1 MWDSAFCGAGINIPP
16 VIVEMKNLMKDLKGL
31 LGEFRGWPTV
41 ELFSVRLAGLPAE
54 DRERHLLGFCKL
66 AFGHYEELPT
76 VWYLTRHTPWKNAR
90 YELHRPDLFLRMA
103 KLVEFTDR
111 DGRLPYSHLA
121 ACLCMAF
128 FVRSLSDP
136 NSEVLPKSLASR
148 LSALNIL
155 PSDILELAGKR
166 EITDGM

>member
-1 MWDSAFCGAGINIPP
+1 MDGYLDG
-16 VIVEMKNLMKDLKGL
+16 ERGENLM
-31 LGEFRGWPTV
+31 
-41 ELFSVRLAGLPAE
+41 
-54 DRERHLLGFCKL
+54 
-66 AFGHYEELPT
+66 

-128 FVRSLSDP
+128 SVRSLSDP

-166 EITDGM
+166 EITDEM

>member
-66 AFGHYEELPT
+66 AFGHYEELPMGYRRLVDGYLDGERGENLM

-103 KLVEFTDR
+103 EAGGVYGSGWAFALFSFGGLFMYGVFRPEFI
-111 DGRLPYSHLA
+111 GS
-121 ACLCMAF
+121 
-128 FVRSLSDP
+128 
-136 NSEVLPKSLASR
+136 
-148 LSALNIL
+148 
-155 PSDILELAGKR
+155 
-166 EITDGM
+166 

>member
-1 MWDSAFCGAGINIPP
+1 M
-16 VIVEMKNLMKDLKGL
+16 
-31 LGEFRGWPTV
+31 
-41 ELFSVRLAGLPAE
+41 
-54 DRERHLLGFCKL
+54 
-66 AFGHYEELPT
+66 

-128 FVRSLSDP
+128 SVRVYRILIRRSCRNP
-136 NSEVLPKSLASR
+136 WLAV
-148 LSALNIL
+148 
-155 PSDILELAGKR
+155 
-166 EITDGM
+166 

>member
-1 MWDSAFCGAGINIPP
+1 MVW
-16 VIVEMKNLMKDLKGL
+16 
-31 LGEFRGWPTV
+31 
-41 ELFSVRLAGLPAE
+41 LFDKAYAV
-54 DRERHLLGFCKL
+54 
-66 AFGHYEELPT
+66 
-76 VWYLTRHTPWKNAR
+76 KNAR

-155 PSDILELAGKR
+155 PSDIRGTGGEEGNN
-166 EITDGM
+166 G